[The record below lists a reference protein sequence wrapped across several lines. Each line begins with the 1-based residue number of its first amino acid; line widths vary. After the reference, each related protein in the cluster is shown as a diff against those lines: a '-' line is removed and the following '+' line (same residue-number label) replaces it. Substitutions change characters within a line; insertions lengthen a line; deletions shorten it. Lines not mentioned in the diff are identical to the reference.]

1 MYYLWNE
8 NEIPLIDKENPICLP
23 SIKPYIKDGAKSAV
37 IVCPGGGYH
46 SKAEHEGGPIAEFFN
61 DCGISAFVLDY
72 RVAPYKYPCPL
83 IDAKRA
89 VRFVRYNAEKFGI
102 DKDKIGI
109 CGFSAGGHLA
119 AMTLT
124 SPENEASE
132 YNVNDETD
140 SVSSKVNLGIL
151 CYPVITSGEY
161 AHKGSFNALCG
172 DDNEELK
179 EKLSLEKR
187 VDDTT
192 APAFIWHTANDN
204 AVPSMNSLLFALELA
219 KRKITYELHIFRDGR
234 TDWDLPLK
242 EATLPNGQS
251 FAKRFLK
258 ISAGHK
264 VKPLK

>member
-23 SIKPYIKDGAKSAV
+23 SIKPYIKEGAKSAV

-46 SKAEHEGGPIAEFFN
+46 SKAEHEGDPIAEFFN

-204 AVPSMNSLLFALELA
+204 AVPSMNSLLFASELA

-234 TDWDLPLK
+234 HGLGLAPQRSDVAEWTKLCR
-242 EATLPNGQS
+242 T
-251 FAKRFLK
+251 FLEN
-258 ISAGHK
+258 IGWA
-264 VKPLK
+264 